1 MIAQER
7 QAPLLSRHLLEGYES
22 FLSGRFQRER
32 QRFHE
37 LAERGQ
43 HPHTLVIGCCD
54 SRVTPEE
61 IFDVEPG
68 EIFDV
73 RNVANLVPPHSSSNY
88 HHGSW
93 AAIDFAV
100 SNLQVSQIVVLG
112 HARCGGV
119 RAFLERDLGGAAPD
133 EEDYIG
139 NWISMIAAAA
149 QAIAPAP
156 AAFDPAYA
164 DRLAQE
170 SIKQGLANLRTF
182 EKVVAAEKAGRL
194 ALHGAFFRIEDAS
207 LFALDE
213 SDGVFAQVSPLA
225 HRAALARPRF

>member
-1 MIAQER
+1 MTTPER
-7 QAPLLSRHLLEGYES
+7 QTPLLSHPLLEGYES
-22 FLSGRFQRER
+22 FLAGRFQGER

-54 SRVTPEE
+54 LRVTPEE
-61 IFDVEPG
+61 IFGVEPG

-73 RNVANLVPPHSSSNY
+73 RNVANLVPPHSASNY

-93 AAIDFAV
+93 AAIDYAV
-100 SNLQVSQIVVLG
+100 SDLQVSQIVVLG

-119 RAFLERDLGGAAPD
+119 RAFLERGLGDTAPG

-139 NWISMIAAAA
+139 NWIAMIATAA

-156 AAFDPAYA
+156 TVFDPIYA

-170 SIKQGLANLRTF
+170 LIKQGLANLRTF
-182 EKVVAAEKAGRL
+182 EKVVTAERAGRL

-213 SDGVFAQVSPLA
+213 LNGVFAQVAPLA
-225 HRAALARPRF
+225 HRAALAHPRF